1 MARSSGAFLRPN
13 AGRLASLHRFLDCV
27 LVALSLLAACW
38 LYDVE
43 PDAKYLLA
51 ALLAAVTFAF
61 AAELTH
67 LYGSWRI
74 HALRAEAM
82 ELILAIGI
90 VTAVLVSAAFFSK
103 TSADYSRVVLAN
115 WVLLAFCALTLERVA
130 LRGVLRVVRK
140 SGHNTRSL
148 AIAGI
153 GKTAQ
158 NVTKQVEAADWAGMT
173 IIGHFDDLA
182 RDMAKDGTKP
192 LKSAGTLADLVS
204 LARNGEVDY
213 VYIALPTREDERI
226 LQLISDLA
234 DTTASVFVVPDL
246 FIFQLNQARWT
257 DFGGLPI
264 VSIYE
269 SPFEGMNGTLKRVE
283 DVVLSSLILLVIAL
297 PMLVIAAI
305 IKFTSKGSVLF
316 KQRRY
321 GLNGKVVEVWKF
333 RSMSVS
339 DDGET
344 VTQAQKSDP
353 RITLFGA
360 FLRRTSLDELPQFIN
375 VLMGDMSVVGPRPHA
390 VAHNE
395 QYRGLIPGYMLR
407 HKVKPGITG
416 WAQINGWRG
425 ETDTLDKMQR
435 RVECDLEYMR
445 NWSLWFDLK
454 IVALTVFKGFT
465 SKNAY

>member
-1 MARSSGAFLRPN
+1 MIH
-13 AGRLASLHRFLDCV
+13 RLLDCSI
-27 LVALSLLAACW
+27 LLGALLLAC
-38 LYDVE
+38 LIQGVQ
-43 PDAKYLLA
+43 PDEKYYLLA
-51 ALLAAVTFAF
+51 ALSVMFFLVASSFSD
-61 AAELTH
+61 
-67 LYGSWRI
+67 LYTSWRLSSL
-74 HALRAEAM
+74 HREAIT
-82 ELILAIGI
+82 LF
-90 VTAVLVSAAFFSK
+90 AVLAVVASMLVGVGFFSK
-103 TSADYSRVVLAN
+103 TSAEFSRLIVLN
-115 WVLLAFCALTLERVA
+115 WGLLAIALLLVERVA
-130 LRGVLRVVRK
+130 LRITLRAVR
-140 SGHNTRSL
+140 STGMNTRSL

-158 NVTKQVEAADWAGMT
+158 NVAKQVEAADWAGMT

-182 RDMAKDGTKP
+182 RGVTNDSTQP

-204 LARNGEVDY
+204 LARRGEVDY
-213 VYIALPTREDERI
+213 VYIALPTREDDRI
-226 LQLISDLA
+226 LQLINDLA
-234 DTTASVFVVPDL
+234 DTTASVVVVPDL

-269 SPFEGMNGTLKRVE
+269 SPFEGMNGTLKRIE

-305 IKFTSKGSVLF
+305 IKLTSKGTVLF

-333 RSMSVS
+333 RSMSAS
-339 DDGET
+339 DDGAT

-353 RITLFGA
+353 RVTPFGA

-425 ETDTLDKMQR
+425 ETDTLEKMQR

-445 NWSLWFDLK
+445 NWSLWLDLK
-454 IVALTVFKGFT
+454 IVALTVFKGFM

>member
-1 MARSSGAFLRPN
+1 MAPSSGAFLRPN
-13 AGRLASLHRFLDCV
+13 AGKLASIHRLLDCA

-43 PDAKYLLA
+43 PDAKYMFA
-51 ALLAAVTFAF
+51 ALLAAVAFAF

-67 LYGSWRI
+67 LYGSWRM

-82 ELILAIGI
+82 ELLLVIAVVAAILVG
-90 VTAVLVSAAFFSK
+90 AAFFTK
-103 TSADYSRVVLAN
+103 TSAEYSRVVLLN
-115 WVLLAFCALTLERVA
+115 WGLLAFSTLALERIA
-130 LRGVLRVVRK
+130 IRAVLRTLRK
-140 SGHNTRSL
+140 SGRNTRSL

-158 NVTKQVEAADWAGMT
+158 NVARQVESADWAGMT
-173 IIGHFDDLA
+173 TIGHFDDLGQN
-182 RDMAKDGTKP
+182 RDEDGKA
-192 LKSAGTLADLVS
+192 SIDCAGTLLDLVL
-204 LARNGEVDY
+204 LARRGEVDY
-213 VYIALPTREDERI
+213 IYIALPTKDDERI
-226 LQLISDLA
+226 LWLVNELA

-246 FIFQLNQARWT
+246 FIFQLSQARWT

-269 SPFEGMNGTLKRVE
+269 SPFEGLNGTFKRIE
-283 DVVLSSLILLVIAL
+283 DVVLASLILIIVAI
-297 PMLVIAAI
+297 PMLLIAAI
-305 IKFTSKGSVLF
+305 IKLTSKGTVIF

-333 RSMSVS
+333 RSMTVS
-339 DDGET
+339 DDGDT
-344 VTQAQKSDP
+344 VTQAQKHDP
-353 RITLFGA
+353 RVTPFGA

-416 WAQINGWRG
+416 WAQVRGWRG

-445 NWSLWFDLK
+445 NWSIWFDLK
-454 IVALTVFKGFT
+454 IVALTIIRGFFG
-465 SKNAY
+465 KNAY